1 MSSLPVWFL
10 KDLCKQCNSPLSI
23 SSISLE
29 ICQIFSQ
36 YNVIISNPFI
46 FLTKIQFHANH
57 MPYYGVWF
65 RIANRVIYHSNE
77 TLFWHVKTTWMVFSL
92 MAALLYICLD
102 VLFKF
107 IIYLILSHVFVF
119 CNILFLIQTK
129 IRLQV
134 KHKVCNIYT
143 YKYKEKKLKNR
154 IKIK

>member
-10 KDLCKQCNSPLSI
+10 KDPCKQCNSPLSI

-46 FLTKIQFHANH
+46 FLTKIQFQSNH

-65 RIANRVIYHSNE
+65 RIAHHSNE
-77 TLFWHVKTTWMVFSL
+77 TLFWHVTTTCMVFSL
-92 MAALLYICLD
+92 MAALLYICLG

-107 IIYLILSHVFVF
+107 IIYLILSHVFFALTLLSIVSTF
-119 CNILFLIQTK
+119 CY
-129 IRLQV
+129 V
-134 KHKVCNIYT
+134 A
-143 YKYKEKKLKNR
+143 
-154 IKIK
+154 